1 MARTGRVYVLRDPDG
16 NMVYT
21 GSTEDPY
28 RLTRHRNQ
36 CKTDGL
42 ASPLYRYA
50 NENHGGMADYAE
62 ETVATVAL
70 PDDDEQAKALLRSLE
85 GLVIRGLRAAHPDI
99 QLKNRNSPCCENAR
113 NRERMRAWRVR
124 NGQGQVD
131 PDTGLSASYMAV
143 RGRIYRQRRK
153 DRQAAAHAAAA
164 AHVAAAA
171 ESANPEQ

>member
-16 NMVYT
+16 NMVYA

-36 CKTDGL
+36 CRSDGL

-50 NENHGGMADYAE
+50 NEHHGGMAGYGE
-62 ETVATVAL
+62 ETLATINL
-70 PDDDEQAKALLRSLE
+70 PEDDEQAKTLLRSLE
-85 GLVIRGLRAAHPDI
+85 GLVIRGLRAAHPNI
-99 QLKNRNSPCCENAR
+99 QLKNRNSPRSENVR
-113 NRERMRAWRVR
+113 SRERMRAWRLR

-131 PDTGLSASYMAV
+131 PDTGLSTSYMAV

-153 DRQAAAHAAAA
+153 DRQAAQAAAAGAAHAAA
-164 AHVAAAA
+164 
-171 ESANPEQ
+171 ESVITE

>member
-16 NMVYT
+16 NMVYA

-50 NENHGGMADYAE
+50 NENHGGMVSYTE
-62 ETVATVAL
+62 EIVATIAL
-70 PDDDEQAKALLRSLE
+70 PEDDEQAKALLRGLE
-85 GLVIRGLRAAHPDI
+85 SLVIHGLRQAHPDI
-99 QLKNRNSPCCENAR
+99 QLKNKNSPRCENVR
-113 NRERMRAWRVR
+113 NRERMKAWRLR

-171 ESANPEQ
+171 ESATPEQ

>member
-16 NMVYT
+16 NMVYA

-50 NENHGGMADYAE
+50 NENHGGMVSYTE
-62 ETVATVAL
+62 EIVATIAL
-70 PDDDEQAKALLRSLE
+70 PEDDEQAKALLRGLE
-85 GLVIRGLRAAHPDI
+85 SLVIRGLRQAHPDI
-99 QLKNRNSPCCENAR
+99 QLKNKNSPRCENVR

-143 RGRIYRQRRK
+143 RGRIYRRRRK

-164 AHVAAAA
+164 AHVAAA

>member
-50 NENHGGMADYAE
+50 NENHGGIADYAE

-70 PDDDEQAKALLRSLE
+70 PEDDEQAKALLRSLE

-124 NGQGQVD
+124 NGQGHVD

-164 AHVAAAA
+164 AHVAAA

>member
-16 NMVYT
+16 NMVYA

-50 NENHGGMADYAE
+50 NENHGGMVSYTE
-62 ETVATVAL
+62 EIVATVAL
-70 PDDDEQAKALLRSLE
+70 PEDDEQAKALLRGLE
-85 GLVIRGLRAAHPDI
+85 SLVIRGLRAAHPDI
-99 QLKNRNSPCCENAR
+99 QLKNKNSPRCENVR

-171 ESANPEQ
+171 ESATPEQ

>member
-16 NMVYT
+16 NMVYA

-50 NENHGGMADYAE
+50 NENHGGMVSYTE
-62 ETVATVAL
+62 ENVATIAL
-70 PDDDEQAKALLRSLE
+70 PEDDEQAKALLRGLE
-85 GLVIRGLRAAHPDI
+85 SLVIRGLRQAHPDI
-99 QLKNRNSPCCENAR
+99 QLKNKNSPRCENVR
-113 NRERMRAWRVR
+113 NRERMKAWRLR

-131 PDTGLSASYMAV
+131 PETGLSTSYMAV

-153 DRQAAAHAAAA
+153 DRQAAAQAAAA
-164 AHVAAAA
+164 AAQAVGGEVA
-171 ESANPEQ
+171 SQQ

>member
-16 NMVYT
+16 NMVYA

-36 CKTDGL
+36 CRSDGL

-50 NENHGGMADYAE
+50 NEHHGGMAGYTE
-62 ETVATVAL
+62 EIVATIAL
-70 PDDDEQAKALLRSLE
+70 PEDDEQAKTLLRSLE
-85 GLVIRGLRAAHPDI
+85 GLVIRGLRAAHPNI

-113 NRERMRAWRVR
+113 NRERMRAWRLR

-131 PDTGLSASYMAV
+131 PDTGLSTSYMAV

-153 DRQAAAHAAAA
+153 DRQAVLAQGAAAHA
-164 AHVAAAA
+164 VAAAG
-171 ESANPEQ
+171 ERVPSE

>member
-16 NMVYT
+16 NMVYA

-50 NENHGGMADYAE
+50 NENHGGMVSYTE
-62 ETVATVAL
+62 EIVATIAL
-70 PDDDEQAKALLRSLE
+70 PEDDEQAKALLRGLE

-99 QLKNRNSPCCENAR
+99 QLKNRNSPCCENVR
-113 NRERMRAWRVR
+113 NRERMKAWRLR

-131 PDTGLSASYMAV
+131 PETGLSTSYMAV

-153 DRQAAAHAAAA
+153 DRQAAAQAAAA
-164 AHVAAAA
+164 AAQAVAGEVA
-171 ESANPEQ
+171 SQQ

>member
-70 PDDDEQAKALLRSLE
+70 PEDDEQAKALLRSLE

>member
-16 NMVYT
+16 NMVYA

-50 NENHGGMADYAE
+50 NENHGGMVSYTE
-62 ETVATVAL
+62 EIVATIAL
-70 PDDDEQAKALLRSLE
+70 PEDDEQAKALLRGLE
-85 GLVIRGLRAAHPDI
+85 SLVIRGLRQAHPDI
-99 QLKNRNSPCCENAR
+99 QLKNKNSPRCENVR
-113 NRERMRAWRVR
+113 NRERMKAWRLR

-131 PDTGLSASYMAV
+131 PETGLSTSYMAV

-164 AHVAAAA
+164 